1 MQQQSE
7 CVLTTQV
14 TTGSVPVS
22 MASVIIHIPQYT
34 KDKNPL
40 MYLTGVHTDQVKA
53 AKLPIKMHTSHV
65 GTPRGGVIMPAL
77 L

>member
-1 MQQQSE
+1 
-7 CVLTTQV
+7 
-14 TTGSVPVS
+14 